1 MMNTDKQ
8 AAQLPN
14 QQPLRVLKIDASSRY
29 HGSVTRQLA
38 NDFITQLQN
47 QQEAVVIQQRDV
59 VSDDLGFLDADW
71 VNASFTPVDQRS
83 EAQLAVLTQSD
94 QLVNELQEADVIVIG
109 TPMYNF
115 SIPAALKAWIDL
127 VARAGVTFR
136 YTESGPVGL
145 LKNKKAYV
153 VLASG
158 GTSIGSE
165 FDYASGY
172 LRHVL
177 GFLGIHDVEL
187 ISAERMNF
195 DNEESK
201 QQAHQKIQHAVKQ
214 LQEKRRNAA

>member
-1 MMNTDKQ
+1 MNTDKQ
-8 AAQLPN
+8 VEQMSN
-14 QQPLRVLKIDASSRY
+14 QPPLRVLKIDASSRY
-29 HGSVTRQLA
+29 DGSVTRQLA
-38 NDFITQLQN
+38 NDFITQLQK
-47 QQEAVVIQQRDV
+47 QHEAVVIQQRDV
-59 VSDDLGFLDADW
+59 VSDALAFLDADW
-71 VNASFTPVDQRS
+71 VNANFTPVDQRS
-83 EAQLAVLTQSD
+83 EAQLAVLAQSD

-109 TPMYNF
+109 APMYNF

-136 YTESGPVGL
+136 YTQNGPVGL
-145 LKNKKAYV
+145 LENKKAYV

-177 GFLGIHDVEL
+177 GFLGIHDVDL

-201 QQAHQKIQHAVKQ
+201 QYAYKKIKHAVKQ
-214 LQEKRRNAA
+214 LQTKRRNAA